1 MKALQR
7 PDVRVAYLF
16 LVLAPLFWSGNW
28 VAGRALR
35 DAVDPITLNT
45 LRWSLA
51 LIILAVLTRGRWGLI
66 AQAMRSEWR
75 ALAGLGFIGI
85 VVFQL
90 LLYYGLRSTTAVN
103 GLMLNSTMPVWMVAG
118 GVIWL
123 GERAH
128 WRQVAGG
135 LVSILGILI
144 IIGRGDPS
152 IIARLDF
159 TAGDL
164 LLLLAMPTWTLYSI
178 ILKRSATSLGGLD
191 HLAAMTV
198 FAVAAMIPLALLDV
212 ATGGP
217 LPNTWPAWTAILY
230 VGSLASVG
238 ALYFWNEGMRRTGAG
253 ISSFFYH
260 LMPVFGTIW
269 SIIFLDERP
278 HLYHAGGFALILAG
292 VWLAT
297 APRLR

>member
-1 MKALQR
+1 MTPGNEGPMRL
-7 PDVRVAYLF
+7 AYVY
-16 LVLAPLFWSGNW
+16 LVLAPLLWSGNW

-35 DAVDPITLNT
+35 DTVNPVTLNT
-45 LRWSLA
+45 LRWGLA
-51 LIILAVLTRGRWGLI
+51 LIILAALTRGRWGRI
-66 AQAMRSEWR
+66 ATAMRREWR

-123 GERAH
+123 GERAGLS
-128 WRQVAGG
+128 QVAGG
-135 LVSILGILI
+135 LVSALGILV

-152 IIARLDF
+152 IVAGLEF
-159 TAGDL
+159 TIGDL

-178 ILKRSATSLGGLD
+178 VLKRSVTTLNGLD
-191 HLAAMTV
+191 HLAALTV
-198 FAVAAMIPLALLDV
+198 FAVVIMVPLAVHDV

-217 LPNTWPAWTAILY
+217 LPHTWQAWAAVAY

-238 ALYFWNEGMRRTGAG
+238 ALFFWNEGMKRTGAG
-253 ISSFFYH
+253 VSSFFYH
-260 LMPVFGTIW
+260 LMPVFGTVW
-269 SIIFLDERP
+269 SILFLGEHP
-278 HLYHAGGFALILAG
+278 ALYHVAGFALILAG

-297 APRLR
+297 ARRLR

>member
-1 MKALQR
+1 MTPGQERETRL
-7 PDVRVAYLF
+7 AYVY

-35 DAVDPITLNT
+35 DTLNPITLNT

-51 LIILAVLTRGRWGLI
+51 LFILALLTRGRWGRI
-66 AQAMRSEWR
+66 ATAIRHEWR
-75 ALAGLGFIGI
+75 SLAALGFIGI
-85 VVFQL
+85 VAFQL
-90 LLYYGLRSTTAVN
+90 LLYYGLKTTTAVN

-118 GVIWL
+118 GMMWL
-123 GERAH
+123 GEHAGL
-128 WRQVAGG
+128 RQLAGG
-135 LVSILGILI
+135 LVSILGIFV

-152 IIARLDF
+152 IVARLDF

-178 ILKRSATSLGGLD
+178 ILKRSATMLRGLD
-191 HLAAMTV
+191 HLAALTV
-198 FAVAAMIPLALLDV
+198 FAVVIMLPFSVYDV

-217 LPNTWPAWTAILY
+217 LPRSWEVWAAIAY

-238 ALYFWNEGMRRTGAG
+238 ALFFWNEGMKRAGAG
-253 ISSFFYH
+253 TSSFFYH
-260 LMPVFGTIW
+260 LMPVFGTGW
-269 SIIFLDERP
+269 SILFLDEHP
-278 HLYHAGGFALILAG
+278 ALYHVTGFALILVG

-297 APRLR
+297 ARAMR